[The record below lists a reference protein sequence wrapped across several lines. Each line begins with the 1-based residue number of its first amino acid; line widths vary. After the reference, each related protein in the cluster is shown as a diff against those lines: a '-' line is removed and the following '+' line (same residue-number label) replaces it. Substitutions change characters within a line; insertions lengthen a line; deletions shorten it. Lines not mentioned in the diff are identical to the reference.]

1 MSMLLNEEQGQLR
14 DSAREFLAER
24 SPVALQRALRD
35 RDEALGFD
43 PALWREVTELG
54 WTAAVFPEDCGGLDF
69 GWMGL
74 ASVFEYAGRTLAALP
89 LLSSVVLGGGALLSL
104 GDEAQRRRWLP
115 GIIDGGG
122 RFALALE
129 EGGRHDPL
137 NVTTSARRDGD
148 DWLIDGDKWFVID
161 GVGAQQLLVLA
172 RSEGRA
178 GEASGLGLF
187 IVDATRPGVSVTRT
201 RMVDSRN
208 AARVQL
214 AGVRVP
220 GSALLGEAGAAWPV
234 LDGVLDRA
242 RACLAAEA
250 LGLVR
255 EAFERTVAYLKE
267 RVQFDVPIG
276 SFQALQHRAARLYC
290 DIELLESC
298 VRAAFEAIDAND
310 PVLPLLASLAKARA
324 SDLCARVLNEAVQ
337 LHGGIGVTDEFD
349 LGLFVKRARV
359 IGQTM
364 GDGVFHRE
372 RYARLR
378 GF

>member
-1 MSMLLNEEQGQLR
+1 MSMLLSEEQGQLR
-14 DSAREFLAER
+14 DSAREFLAAR

-35 RDEALGFD
+35 RDEVLGFE
-43 PALWREVTELG
+43 PALWREVVEMG
-54 WTAAVFPEDCGGLDF
+54 WTAAVFPESCGGLEF
-69 GWMGL
+69 GWKGL
-74 ASVFEYAGRTLAALP
+74 ASVFEYTGRTLASLP

-104 GDEAQRRRWLP
+104 GDETQRGRFLP
-115 GIIDGGG
+115 GIIDGSC

-129 EGGRHDPL
+129 EGARHDPL
-137 NVTTSARRDGD
+137 NVKTTARRDGT
-148 DWLIDGDKWFVID
+148 DWLLDGEKWFVID

-172 RSEGRA
+172 RSEGDS
-178 GEASGLGLF
+178 GDASGLSLF
-187 IVDATRPGVSVTRT
+187 VVDAACSGVSVART
-201 RMVDSRN
+201 RMADSRN
-208 AARVQL
+208 SARVHLTQ
-214 AGVRVP
+214 VRV
-220 GSALLGEAGAAWPV
+220 SADALLGQAGNAWSA
-234 LDGVLDRA
+234 LDSVLDRA

-290 DIELLESC
+290 EIELLESC
-298 VRAAFEAIDAND
+298 VRAAFEAIDADD
-310 PVLPLLASLAKARA
+310 PVLPQLASLAKARA

-359 IGQTM
+359 IQQTM
-364 GDGVFHRE
+364 GDDVFHRD
-372 RYARLR
+372 RYAKLR

>member
-14 DSAREFLAER
+14 ESARVFLAGR
-24 SPVALQRALRD
+24 SPVARQRALRD
-35 RDEALGFD
+35 RDEALGFE
-43 PALWREVTELG
+43 PALWREVAELG
-54 WTAAVFPEDCGGLDF
+54 WTAAVIPESHGGLDV
-69 GWMGL
+69 GWKGL
-74 ASVFEYAGRTLAALP
+74 ASVFEYSGRTLAALP
-89 LLSSVVLGGGALLSL
+89 LLSCVVLGGGALLTL
-104 GDEAQRRRWLP
+104 GDEAQRRRFLP
-115 GIIDGGG
+115 GIIDGSC

-129 EGGRHDPL
+129 EGSRHAPL
-137 NVTTSARRDGD
+137 NVKTTAHRDGS
-148 DWLIDGDKWFVID
+148 DWMLDGEKWFVID

-172 RSEGRA
+172 RTAGSS
-178 GEASGLGLF
+178 GEARGLSLF
-187 IVDATRPGVSVTRT
+187 VVDATSPGVSVART
-201 RMVDSRN
+201 RMVDARN
-208 AARVQL
+208 SARVRL
-214 AGVRVP
+214 AQVRV
-220 GSALLGEAGAAWPV
+220 SNDALLGEAGSAWPA
-234 LDGVLDRA
+234 LDGVLDHA

-290 DIELLESC
+290 EIELLESC
-298 VRAAFEAIDAND
+298 VRAAFEAIDADD
-310 PVLPLLASLAKARA
+310 PGLPLLASMAKARA
-324 SDLCARVLNEAVQ
+324 ADLCARVLNEAVQ

-359 IGQTM
+359 IQQSM
-364 GDGVFHRE
+364 GDGVFHRD

>member
-14 DSAREFLAER
+14 ESAREFLAER

-35 RDEALGFD
+35 RGEALGFE
-43 PALWREVTELG
+43 PALWREVIELG

-69 GWMGL
+69 GWKGL
-74 ASVFEYAGRTLAALP
+74 VSVFEYSGRTLAALP
-89 LLSSVVLGGGALLSL
+89 LLSSVVLGGGVLLGL
-104 GDEAQRRRWLP
+104 GDEAQRNRFLP

-137 NVTTSARRDGD
+137 NTRATARRDGD
-148 DWLIDGDKWFVID
+148 DWVLDGEKWFVID

-172 RSEGRA
+172 RSEGNP
-178 GEASGLGLF
+178 GEAQGLSLF
-187 IVDATRPGVSVTRT
+187 IVDAALPGVGVTGM
-201 RMVDSRN
+201 RMVDARN
-208 AARVQL
+208 SARVSL
-214 AGVRVP
+214 AQVRV
-220 GSALLGEAGAAWPV
+220 SKDALLGKAGDAWAA
-234 LDGVLDRA
+234 LDNVLDRA

-276 SFQALQHRAARLYC
+276 SFQALQHRVARLYC
-290 DIELLESC
+290 EVELLESC
-298 VRAAFEAIDAND
+298 VRAAFEAIDAGD
-310 PVLPLLASLAKARA
+310 PELPQLASLAKARA
-324 SDLCARVLNEAVQ
+324 SDLCAQVLNEAVQ

-349 LGLFVKRARV
+349 LGLFVKRARM
-359 IGQTM
+359 IQQTM
-364 GDGVFHRE
+364 GDGAFHRE

>member
-1 MSMLLNEEQGQLR
+1 MSMLLSEEQSQLR
-14 DSAREFLAER
+14 ESARVFLAGR

-35 RDEALGFD
+35 RDEPLGFE
-43 PALWREVTELG
+43 PALWREVVELG
-54 WTAAVFPEDCGGLDF
+54 WTAAVFPESEGGLDV
-69 GWMGL
+69 GWKGL
-74 ASVFEYAGRTLAALP
+74 ASVFEYSGRSLAALP

-104 GDEAQRRRWLP
+104 GEEAQRQRFLP
-115 GIIDGGG
+115 GIIDGSC

-129 EGGRHDPL
+129 EGARHDPL
-137 NVTTSARRDGD
+137 AVKTAARRDGT
-148 DWLIDGDKWFVID
+148 DWLLDGEKWFVID

-172 RSEGRA
+172 RSA
-178 GEASGLGLF
+178 GAVGETAGLSLF
-187 IVDATRPGVSVTRT
+187 IVDAALSGVSVART
-201 RMVDSRN
+201 RMADARN
-208 AARVQL
+208 SARVRL
-214 AGVRVP
+214 AQVRVP
-220 GSALLGEAGAAWPV
+220 HDALLGQAGRAWPA

-250 LGLVR
+250 LGVVR

-290 DIELLESC
+290 EIELLESC
-298 VRAAFEAIDAND
+298 VRAAFEAIDAGD
-310 PVLPLLASLAKARA
+310 PTLPQLASLAKARA

-359 IGQTM
+359 IQQTM
-364 GDGVFHRE
+364 GDGAFHRD
-372 RYARLR
+372 RYAQLR
-378 GF
+378 KL